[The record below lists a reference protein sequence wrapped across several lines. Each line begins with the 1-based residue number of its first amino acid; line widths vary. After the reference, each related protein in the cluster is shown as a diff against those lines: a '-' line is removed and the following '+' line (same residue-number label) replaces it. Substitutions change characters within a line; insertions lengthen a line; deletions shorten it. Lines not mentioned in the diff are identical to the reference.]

1 MSSIL
6 TVLAL
11 LLVMVLLLILG
22 VPIGY
27 TFFFVG
33 FVGITLHLGVFQ
45 AFSLMRETVYG
56 ETQNYLLATIP
67 MFVLMAIVLD
77 ESGILKDIFDAMD
90 SWTKGVFPG
99 GLAIGTTF
107 ANGAFAAM
115 SGSSTAGA
123 AAFAKIAH
131 PNMKRFG
138 YDDRLTMGTIAASG
152 TFAMMFPPSIAL
164 IIYGILTETSIG
176 QLFIAGMIPG
186 ILTALAY
193 VIIILAWVKLNPS
206 VTGEAVETDSWS
218 RRLELSKPLFP
229 ALLLI
234 IFILGGL
241 YFGVVTAVEAGAFGA
256 AGAIIL
262 SVVLYDMRLDG
273 LLRAINETLRITAF
287 IFIVIIGAMFFSR
300 YIAITGLVTDLIQL
314 VTALNIGKYQLLA
327 IIILCYL
334 FLGMFMNQ
342 IAILVLTLPI
352 TYPTMVD
359 GFGMHPLL
367 FGIVI
372 IKTVEIGMVTPP
384 LGLNVYVASS
394 SVDIDP
400 WVTFKGAVRFI
411 VPDLL
416 ILILLVAFPVL
427 VLYLPGLMF

>member
-1 MSSIL
+1 MSAIT

-11 LLVMVLLLILG
+11 VLFMILLLILG

-27 TFFFVG
+27 TFFIIG
-33 FVGITLHLGVFQ
+33 FLGIGLHLGPSQ
-45 AFSLMRETVYG
+45 SLSLMRQTVYS
-56 ETQNYLLATIP
+56 ESQNYLLASIP

-77 ESGILKDIFDAMD
+77 ESGLLQEIFEAMD

-115 SGSSTAGA
+115 SGSSTAAA
-123 AAFAKIAH
+123 AAFAKIAR
-131 PNMKRFG
+131 PNMKEFG
-138 YDDRLTMGTIAASG
+138 YSDELTMGTIAASG

-176 QLFIAGMIPG
+176 QLFIAGMVPG

-193 VIIILAWVKLNPS
+193 VLVIVAWVKYNPS
-206 VTGEAVETDSWS
+206 ISGQTPEPDSWG
-218 RRLELSKPLFP
+218 RRIELSKPLIP
-229 ALLLI
+229 ALMLI
-234 IFILGGL
+234 LFILGGL

-262 SVVLYDMRLDG
+262 SVVLYDLRLDG
-273 LLRAINETLRITAF
+273 LLKAANETLRITTF
-287 IFIVIIGAMFFSR
+287 IFIVIIGAMYFST
-300 YIAITGLVTDLIQL
+300 YIALTGLVTDLIQL
-314 VTALNIGKYQLLA
+314 VTSLNIGMYPLLG
-327 IIILCYL
+327 ILVLCYI

-394 SVDIDP
+394 AVNIDP
-400 WVTFKGAVRFI
+400 WITFKGAARFI
-411 VPDLL
+411 FPDLL
-416 ILILLVAFPVL
+416 ILMLLVAFPVL